1 MKAEMTLGGGEGVG
15 RRSDWLPLTRVHP
28 ARTRLGRR
36 PSRQGPPAS
45 SATLS
50 QERRPVR
57 HGLRRAQ
64 VPGGQHRGLVRSRD
78 PRDGGYP
85 GYSPVFLVL
94 CKMEGRPQRL
104 DLELY
109 PYLPRVSVTKT
120 SASDYVALMPGGGR

>member
-1 MKAEMTLGGGEGVG
+1 MKAEMALGGGEGVG

-28 ARTRLGRR
+28 SQNQAWEK

-78 PRDGGYP
+78 PRDGGYL

-94 CKMEGRPQRL
+94 CKMEGPQRL
-104 DLELY
+104 DLELC

-120 SASDYVALMPGGGR
+120 SASDYMALMPGGGR